1 MIKLVH
7 GSAVDQ
13 EVDVIVNAAN
23 KNLAPGGGVCGEIFS
38 KAGYF
43 ELDEECKKIKT
54 PLNDGDA
61 VITPS
66 FNIKMLVVFHTYHIS
81 L

>member
-1 MIKLVH
+1 MSNLELIN
-7 GSAVDQ
+7 GSSVEQ

-23 KNLAPGGGVCGEIFS
+23 KYLLSGGGVCGAIF
-38 KAGYF
+38 KAAGYQ
-43 ELDEECKKIKT
+43 ELGDACKKIKT

-66 FNIKMLVVFHTYHIS
+66 FNIKTSIPCS
-81 L
+81 C